1 MGVINIRRLSFPP
14 PADGEIPYTQRYSQE
29 IFFLDVLTICNYNNA
44 MKFEWDET
52 KRKLNIKK
60 HGIDF
65 IDAPIIFSGYT
76 LTIEDDRYDYG
87 EDRFVTFGILDGRVV
102 SVVHTETEALIR
114 IISIRKATKNEEK
127 GYFSQIPD

>member
-1 MGVINIRRLSFPP
+1 
-14 PADGEIPYTQRYSQE
+14 
-29 IFFLDVLTICNYNNA
+29 

-52 KRKLNIKK
+52 KRKLNMKK

-65 IDAPIIFSGYT
+65 VDAPMIFSGIT

-87 EDRFVTFGILDGRVV
+87 EVRFVTFGVLYGGVV
-102 SVVHTETEALIR
+102 SVIHTETEDTIR

-127 GYFSQIPD
+127 EYFSQVSN